1 MLVEGEGSVVWA
13 IVGCVFEARRSMMS
27 ETLTAAVVLLATTGA
42 RDGSKTSG
50 SVVSVNCGKV
60 KSGGDAEEVDV

>member
-1 MLVEGEGSVVWA
+1 
-13 IVGCVFEARRSMMS
+13 MS

>member
-1 MLVEGEGSVVWA
+1 
-13 IVGCVFEARRSMMS
+13 MS

-42 RDGSKTSG
+42 GDGSKTSG

-60 KSGGDAEEVDV
+60 KSGGDGEEVEVGEYELAGPEDVLLDGMGE